1 MIKRIIQIRKQ
12 ANLSQEEFAKKLG
25 LSRNFINQAE
35 NGKKNFSERT
45 IDDICEKIKID
56 GKTINKTWLCT
67 GKGEP
72 LVKRT
77 RNQEVQAFTNET
89 MEELDESFKKRFLLA
104 LSKLDERD
112 WETIEKLTRELSKE
126 TEKIISDNKFAEE
139 LSTTVEEAETEYIK
153 SRLNSV
159 RKKKS
164 SAVNTTADRES
175 KDNKENKAA
184 NQ

>member
-1 MIKRIIQIRKQ
+1 
-12 ANLSQEEFAKKLG
+12 
-25 LSRNFINQAE
+25 
-35 NGKKNFSERT
+35 
-45 IDDICEKIKID
+45 
-56 GKTINKTWLCT
+56 
-67 GKGEP
+67 
-72 LVKRT
+72 
-77 RNQEVQAFTNET
+77 

-126 TEKIISDNKFAEE
+126 TEKIISDNKFSEE

-159 RKKKS
+159 RKTKS
-164 SAVNTTADRES
+164 SALNTTADRES